1 MIPIDTVRAAINE
14 AERAA
19 NRPPGSVRLLAVSKA
34 RTAAEV
40 RAAHAAG
47 LSEFGENYAQEAVA
61 KMAVL
66 ADLDITWHYIGG
78 IQSNKTH
85 DIAKHFQWVHTVDRL
100 KIATR
105 LDAAAS
111 RELNVCIQVNVDS
124 EPQKNGVALADLSA
138 LVSCV
143 SALPKLR
150 LRGLMAIPE
159 RGRASSSFQRTKALF
174 DAMAPTAG
182 PQWDTLSMGMS
193 DDFAVAI
200 KEGSTLVR
208 IGTAIFGPR
217 HPKPL
222 AIEATGRP

>member
-1 MIPIDTVRAAINE
+1 MILIDTVRGAINE

-19 NRPPGSVRLLAVSKA
+19 NRPAGSVRLLAVSKA

-61 KMAVL
+61 KIAAL
-66 ADLDITWHYIGG
+66 ADLDITWHYVGG

-85 DIAKHFQWVHTVDRL
+85 DIAERFQWVHTVDRL

-111 RELNVCIQVNVDS
+111 REINVCIQVNVDS
-124 EPQKNGVALADLSA
+124 EPQKNGVVPADLA
-138 LVSCV
+138 TLVCGV
-143 SALPKLR
+143 AQLPKLR

-159 RGRASSSFQRTKALF
+159 RGRTSSSFRRTKALF
-174 DAMAPTAG
+174 DAQTPTAG
-182 PQWDTLSMGMS
+182 PHWDTLSMGMS

-222 AIEATGRP
+222 AIEATRRR

>member
-1 MIPIDTVRAAINE
+1 MILIDTVRVAISE

-19 NRPPGSVRLLAVSKA
+19 NRPAGSVRLLAVSKA
-34 RTAAEV
+34 RTATEV

-61 KMAVL
+61 KMAAL
-66 ADLDITWHYIGG
+66 ADLAITWHYVGG

-111 RELNVCIQVNVDS
+111 REINVCIQVNVDS
-124 EPQKNGVALADLSA
+124 EPQKNGVAPADLA
-138 LVSCV
+138 TLVCGV
-143 SALPKLR
+143 AQLPKLR

-159 RGRASSSFQRTKALF
+159 RGRTSSSFQRTKALF
-174 DAMAPTAG
+174 DALAPTAG
-182 PQWDTLSMGMS
+182 PHWDTLSMGMS

-208 IGTAIFGPR
+208 IGTAIFGAR

-222 AIEATGRP
+222 AIEAAGRR